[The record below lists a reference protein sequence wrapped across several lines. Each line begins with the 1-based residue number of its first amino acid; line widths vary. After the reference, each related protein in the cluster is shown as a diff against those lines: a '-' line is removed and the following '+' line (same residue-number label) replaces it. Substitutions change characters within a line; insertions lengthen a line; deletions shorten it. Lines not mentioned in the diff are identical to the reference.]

1 MATAPKSSLASAMA
15 DAFAEFEAAAKAAN
29 NPHFKSKYADLPA
42 VMDAIKP
49 ALVKNRLF
57 FTQATHEMD
66 GGVCIETVVHH
77 ESGEHMSFGRLFVPA
92 SKQDAH
98 GYGSA
103 LTYARRYSLMT
114 AFGIPAEDDDGN
126 AASKSAANDTPAQRD
141 EPAPREKLDGKHSSK
156 TALATALRAYGL
168 KVSNAGT
175 VRELDA
181 ICEEYA
187 EDLKQGE
194 RYLPK
199 WMKGDPEQDS
209 KGLAKLTDER
219 RLFLELL
226 DRMRENRS
234 QKALSAWLGA
244 YTEEIEN
251 LDDGQGRGF
260 ERALAEHE
268 AGLKAVATVA
278 AG

>member
-1 MATAPKSSLASAMA
+1 MKTLSWNSPLTDKLEDMMATAPKSSLASAMA

-126 AASKSAANDTPAQRD
+126 AAAKSINGNAKAPTGKIDDAQYATLTTMIEKYGADTTKFLRHFKVNTVNDLPAARFKEAVDSLD
-141 EPAPREKLDGKHSSK
+141 EFHRAKLARLTQKNGKAAEH
-156 TALATALRAYGL
+156 ATA
-168 KVSNAGT
+168 
-175 VRELDA
+175 
-181 ICEEYA
+181 
-187 EDLKQGE
+187 Q
-194 RYLPK
+194 
-199 WMKGDPEQDS
+199 
-209 KGLAKLTDER
+209 
-219 RLFLELL
+219 
-226 DRMRENRS
+226 
-234 QKALSAWLGA
+234 
-244 YTEEIEN
+244 
-251 LDDGQGRGF
+251 
-260 ERALAEHE
+260 
-268 AGLKAVATVA
+268 
-278 AG
+278 